1 MPTYRCLQFL
11 LCLIAALPT
20 LAQSV
25 SEQVTVDSYLTLSFP
40 GRVTHFDSLDITL
53 FQSMVDQTTY
63 QVVKRAHVFEQ
74 ASQEEQAAM
83 IDQVSRQP
91 TGQGAG

>member
-1 MPTYRCLQFL
+1 
-11 LCLIAALPT
+11 
-20 LAQSV
+20 
-25 SEQVTVDSYLTLSFP
+25 
-40 GRVTHFDSLDITL
+40 LDITL